1 MIALPYNPTY
11 TPYYPQ
17 GYYQPPLAD
26 QLTQYRQQQY
36 QPMQPA
42 PQMQPTPQPQAQGQG
57 QSIIWVQ
64 NQQEAYNYLVAPNSA
79 VALWDSNSPVIYL
92 KQADASGKPTMKVY
106 DLVERTMQRAQ
117 AAQQPAQDYVTRQEF
132 EALQARIDALTQ
144 PKPSARKAAAA
155 KEEEPNA

>member
-1 MIALPYNPTY
+1 M
-11 TPYYPQ
+11 PYYPYQ
-17 GYYQPPLAD
+17 TYQPPMPD
-26 QLTQYRQQQY
+26 QLAQYRQQQY
-36 QPMQPA
+36 QPQPMFQQPA
-42 PQMQPTPQPQAQGQG
+42 QQIVPQMQPQQQQQMAG

-64 NQQEAYNYLVAPNSA
+64 NEQEAYNYLVAPNSA

-144 PKPSARKAAAA
+144 PKPSARKTASE

>member
-1 MIALPYNPTY
+1 MPYNPTY
-11 TPYYPQ
+11 YYPQ

-64 NQQEAYNYLVAPNSA
+64 NEQEAYNYLVAPNSA

-92 KQADASGKPTMKVY
+92 KQADASGKPTMKIY
-106 DLVERTMQRAQ
+106 DLVERTAQLPQ
-117 AAQQPAQDYVTRQEF
+117 AAPQPAAEYVTRQEF
-132 EALQARIDALTQ
+132 AALQARIDALTA
-144 PKPSARKAAAA
+144 PKQTNRKSAPA
-155 KEEEPNA
+155 KEDEQNA